1 MDHTLYLIQSSATA
15 THSILAK
22 LKQIYSPHDH
32 VVFLGESV
40 AILNQTD
47 IEHFSSCYCLETEQ
61 VLLNPDLVSNLTIL
75 DYPQFADLVLQFQRC
90 ISLK

>member
-32 VVFLGESV
+32 VVFWVNL
-40 AILNQTD
+40 LPFYQTD
-47 IEHFSSCYCLETEQ
+47 IEFIFMLLPRFRTN
-61 VLLNPDLVSNLTIL
+61 LLNLI
-75 DYPQFADLVLQFQRC
+75 
-90 ISLK
+90 

>member
-32 VVFLGESV
+32 VVFWV
-40 AILNQTD
+40 N
-47 IEHFSSCYCLETEQ
+47 
-61 VLLNPDLVSNLTIL
+61 LLP
-75 DYPQFADLVLQFQRC
+75 F
-90 ISLK
+90 

>member
-47 IEHFSSCYCLETEQ
+47 IELFLH
-61 VLLNPDLVSNLTIL
+61 VI
-75 DYPQFADLVLQFQRC
+75 A
-90 ISLK
+90 